1 MKESDGGPAMLSRG
15 EGPKSLWYVF
25 HNTQVTR
32 KTPSMFW
39 GKDMASQKN
48 VTRTDSFNICRV
60 HLDKL
65 EAVERVHRYFRSG
78 LELFVWH
85 PPYLPIKQLE
95 GGHIWMYT
103 RRPNAIER
111 ERLSTVLWHLL
122 PVMMFIPR
130 HYRRWVNV
138 EQDRPEW
145 LEKTSAEECFKNKSV
160 VMDIIIVGR
169 KSWPASRK
177 PLDRSGHELCGLRLV
192 GEEGSASRWDDHC
205 GKSSHVRRR
214 RKVSSAT
221 HPQRS

>member
-32 KTPSMFW
+32 KTPSTFW
-39 GKDMASQKN
+39 GKDMESQKD

-122 PVMMFIPR
+122 PVMMFILK
-130 HYRRWVNV
+130 HYLRWVN
-138 EQDRPEW
+138 DRPEW
-145 LEKTSAEECFKNKSV
+145 LEKTSAEECFKNKSGPRGLMTSSTSV
-160 VMDIIIVGR
+160 TRSKRR
-169 KSWPASRK
+169 KSQENFATGWKTS
-177 PLDRSGHELCGLRLV
+177 C
-192 GEEGSASRWDDHC
+192 SAGILSRWKRQGDANF
-205 GKSSHVRRR
+205 KSLLDFVH
-214 RKVSSAT
+214 SSVWCP
-221 HPQRS
+221 HLLVQ